1 MHWRLRSPLLA
12 ALVIAGGILTSG
24 CVSDR
29 VVERQDV
36 APIGV
41 LYSVKFPGGE
51 KGVVKIQFR
60 LPDGTMH
67 NARVTTPWGSDLLYF
82 HPGDPVFIEAT
93 ATGDFALTPLQCVA
107 ISEPD
112 NREGTTFFGSRGG
125 TCRAKGRAGRHLY
138 P

>member
-1 MHWRLRSPLLA
+1 MP

-41 LYSVKFPGGE
+41 LYGVKFPGEE
-51 KGVVKIQFR
+51 KGVVRIQFR

-67 NARVTTPWGSDLLYF
+67 HVRVTTPWWSEVLYF
-82 HPGDPVFIEAT
+82 HRGDPLFIEAT
-93 ATGDFALTPLQCVA
+93 ASGAFALTSLQCVA

-112 NREGTTFFGSRGG
+112 NREGTTFLGSRGG
-125 TCRAKGRAGRHLY
+125 KCRAKGRAGRHLY